1 MIGRRSR
8 YARTPTIERIT
19 ADGEK
24 RVLVDLREVPAP
36 IAHHVHVVVPG
47 ERLDHLAQRY
57 YRDPGR
63 YWRIADASDEVDPF
77 ELVYPG
83 EPLPVPPDT

>member
-1 MIGRRSR
+1 MIDKRSR
-8 YARTPTIERIT
+8 YARTPTIEQVT

-24 RVLVDLREVPAP
+24 RVLVDLRDVPAP
-36 IAHHVHVVVPG
+36 AAAHQHVPAPG

-57 YRDPGR
+57 YRDPRR
-63 YWRIADASDEVDPF
+63 YWRIADASDELDPF
-77 ELVYPG
+77 ELVHPG